1 MTIEQIKTAN
11 AKAGNCFFNRGL
23 LWFFRSRVSSRTYVG
38 RDGRTY
44 FVTSERHGVHG
55 RRYTVRATV
64 DGVNINSVPEFQS
77 FANARTAH
85 AFAAN
90 Q

>member
-11 AKAGNCFFNRGL
+11 AAAGHHFFDRDTL
-23 LWFFRSRVSSRTYVG
+23 RFFKSRIGSRTYVG

-44 FVTSERHGVHG
+44 FVTSEKGPNRV
-55 RRYTVRATV
+55 RRYTVRATL
-64 DGVNINSVPEFQS
+64 DGVGMDSVPEFQA
-77 FANARTAH
+77 FANSRTAH
-85 AFAAN
+85 AFAAA

>member
-11 AKAGNCFFNRGL
+11 AAAGHHFFDRDTL
-23 LWFFRSRVSSRTYVG
+23 RFFRSRIGSRTYVG
-38 RDGRTY
+38 RDGCIY
-44 FVTSERHGVHG
+44 FVTSERQLGRA
-55 RRYTVRATV
+55 RRYTVRVTV
-64 DGVNINSVPEFQS
+64 DGRNIGSVPEFQA

-85 AFAAN
+85 AFAAA